1 MNDLNSLII
10 EGTIIQQPTV
20 TTAVT
25 GQIAGRMEISVSR
38 TYKNYAGAEVTETEE
53 YPVECF
59 GQLAEF
65 VRTKINEKD
74 KVRVV
79 GRLKMNKWKDTDG
92 KKHKSFVVLAEHV
105 EHRKA

>member
-10 EGTIIQQPTV
+10 EGTVVQQLNV
-20 TTAVT
+20 TKAVT
-25 GQIAGRMEISVSR
+25 GQTVGRMEISVAR
-38 TYKNYAGAEVTETEE
+38 TYKNYAGEEITETGE

-79 GRLKMNKWKDTDG
+79 GRLKMNEWMDTDG
-92 KKHKSFVVLAEHV
+92 KKYKSFVILAENV